1 MGGVTI
7 GPGTTIDQGVRL
19 DGRGGLTIGSG
30 VSVAPD
36 VYLLS
41 ADHDPQSTDFAGRTA
56 PVTIE
61 DQAWIGTRAMVL
73 PGVTVGRGAVVA
85 AGAVVTRDVAPYTIV
100 GGVPARLIGQR
111 REDLSYRFDYFR
123 LLH

>member
-1 MGGVTI
+1 
-7 GPGTTIDQGVRL
+7 
-19 DGRGGLTIGSG
+19 
-30 VSVAPD
+30 
-36 VYLLS
+36 
-41 ADHDPQSTDFAGRTA
+41 
-56 PVTIE
+56 
-61 DQAWIGTRAMVL
+61 MVL